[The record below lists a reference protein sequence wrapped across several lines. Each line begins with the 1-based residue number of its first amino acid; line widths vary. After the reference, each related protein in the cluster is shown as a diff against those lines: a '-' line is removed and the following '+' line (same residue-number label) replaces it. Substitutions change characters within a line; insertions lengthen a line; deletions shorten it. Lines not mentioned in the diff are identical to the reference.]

1 MERKKNESLS
11 FSAKQKESVS
21 QALQKLMRGRTIREV
36 SQAWGVASSN
46 INNYLYRG
54 SIPRADILKKIAVA
68 EGISIQDIFN
78 LCKADTE
85 TVSSEPIENLDDE
98 SDQEI
103 SIKDRILLLI
113 GNRSR
118 RSAAKDWG
126 MSISTLTN
134 FLDHGVQPTYE
145 FISRIAQRENISAEW
160 LLTGMRTTETSSS
173 YNEDS
178 DDRELLISMVM
189 EPLHALTTNELD
201 DLHWLITRKGVE
213 FMLELLDEN
222 NQAFFSLSDKEK
234 KARLQSISVKDVTQQ
249 DQIAALID
257 AMPIRS
263 TLKQAFKVALAG
275 DEDTDRE
282 ILRRIQDKQH
292 TPAEDNEVTIKVSN
306 S

>member
-1 MERKKNESLS
+1 MERKKNELLS
-11 FSAKQKESVS
+11 FSAEQKESVS

-54 SIPRADILKKIAVA
+54 SIPRADILKKIALA

-78 LCKADTE
+78 LCKTDTE
-85 TVSSEPIENLDDE
+85 TASNKSIEIFDDE
-98 SDQEI
+98 LDPDI
-103 SIKDRILLLI
+103 SIKERILLLI

-126 MSISTLTN
+126 MSVSTLTN
-134 FLDHGVQPTYE
+134 FLDHGIQPTYE
-145 FISRIAQRENISAEW
+145 FISRIAQREKLSSDW
-160 LLTGMRTTETSSS
+160 LITGRINTVERA
-173 YNEDS
+173 YPDS
-178 DDRELLISMVM
+178 VDKEQLMSMII
-189 EPLHALTTNELD
+189 EPLHALTTDELE

-213 FMLELLDEN
+213 FILELLDES
-222 NQAFFSLSDKEK
+222 NQAFFALSDKEK
-234 KARLQSISVKDVTQQ
+234 KDKLRGLQIKDITRQEQMV
-249 DQIAALID
+249 AVID

-275 DEDTDRE
+275 NEDTDRE

-292 TPAEDNEVTIKVSN
+292 TLAEDNEVTIKVSN